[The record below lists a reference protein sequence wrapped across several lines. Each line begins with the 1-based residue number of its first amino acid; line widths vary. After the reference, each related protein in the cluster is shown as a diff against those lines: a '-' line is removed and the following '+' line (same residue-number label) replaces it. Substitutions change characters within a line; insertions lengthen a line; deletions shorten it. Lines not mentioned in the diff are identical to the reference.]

1 MPFES
6 YDRRTAAPKS
16 AIQEQPQDCD
26 RRTGHVLED
35 LVTQSVRKS
44 RLDALWED
52 DGLAVLL
59 FAGYLWNSS
68 IWQTTNWN
76 IRQGLAL
83 KALKDGGAMLW
94 TVGDVGVARVAES
107 GLPS

>member
-1 MPFES
+1 MCQVRKVFMQIGVLFGS
-6 YDRRTAAPKS
+6 YDGSTVTPKS
-16 AIQEQPQDCD
+16 TIQEQPQDCD

-59 FAGYLWNSS
+59 VAGYLWNSS
-68 IWQTTNWN
+68 I
-76 IRQGLAL
+76 
-83 KALKDGGAMLW
+83 
-94 TVGDVGVARVAES
+94 
-107 GLPS
+107 